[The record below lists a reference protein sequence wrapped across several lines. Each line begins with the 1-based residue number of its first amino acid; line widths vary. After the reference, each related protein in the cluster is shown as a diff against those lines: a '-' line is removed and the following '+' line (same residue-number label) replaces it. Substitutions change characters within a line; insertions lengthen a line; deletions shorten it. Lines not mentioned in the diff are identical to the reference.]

1 MVSVRRRGPLELPQ
15 SRVIASVGTPKEGPM
30 SEPPAM
36 LDPTKKPAGAV
47 TMVYQDYYFLQR
59 WVDYYGRQFGR
70 EHLYVLSH
78 GGDPEHDRICE
89 GANVIHLPRD
99 PTMWR
104 MDRRRWNFISKFS
117 AGMLRYYNWFIV
129 GDVDEVVIVD
139 PAVAP
144 DLVTYLGL
152 YTHAKIKPKSL
163 SPFAVELVHN
173 PEVEPEPLADDATI
187 LSRRRVFRANANYAK
202 PCVLRSETGFTIGGH
217 ANSHQPRVLDP
228 HLYLIHLRFFDHD
241 MVTERLKGR
250 KDLRATMTGER
261 DPNVVGKAWGR
272 DLETFLKLSQLKPV
286 REDADLPD
294 FRKKMIE
301 GQQHLHDGK
310 VTFFGGGRSKEL
322 YRLPDRFAS
331 VF

>member
-1 MVSVRRRGPLELPQ
+1 MTDAPSPSGPA
-15 SRVIASVGTPKEGPM
+15 R
-30 SEPPAM
+30 
-36 LDPTKKPAGAV
+36 LDPTKQPAGAM
-47 TMVYQDYYFLQR
+47 TMVYKDYYFLKR

-89 GANVIHLPRD
+89 GANVIRLPRD
-99 PTMWR
+99 PTLWR
-104 MDRRRWNFISKFS
+104 MERRRWGTNSQFS

-129 GDVDEVVIVD
+129 GDVDEVVVVD
-139 PAVAP
+139 PDVAP
-144 DLVTYLGL
+144 DLVTYLGR
-152 YTHAKIKPKSL
+152 YTDPKKTPASL
-163 SPFAVELVHN
+163 CPFGIELVHN
-173 PEVEPEPLADDATI
+173 PEAEPQPLEDDQPI

-202 PCVLRSETGFTIGGH
+202 PCVLRKETGFTIGGH

-228 HLYLIHLRFFDHD
+228 HLYLIHLRFFDFE
-241 MVTERLKGR
+241 MVTERLAGR
-250 KDLRATMTGER
+250 KDMRATMTGDRNPEE
-261 DPNVVGKAWGR
+261 VGKAWGK
-272 DLETFLKLSQLKPV
+272 DLETFLALSKGVAV
-286 REDADLPD
+286 REDIELPA

-310 VTFFGGGRSKEL
+310 ITFFGGGRTRDL

>member
-1 MVSVRRRGPLELPQ
+1 
-15 SRVIASVGTPKEGPM
+15 VIPSAAQPKEGLM
-30 SEPPAM
+30 SETPAPSGPVT
-36 LDPTKKPAGAV
+36 LDPTKKPAGAM
-47 TMVYQDYYFLQR
+47 TMVYKDYYFLQR

-99 PTMWR
+99 PTLWR
-104 MDRRRWNFISKFS
+104 LERRRWGINSQFS

-144 DLVTYLGL
+144 DLVTYLGT
-152 YTHAKIKPKSL
+152 YTGKRVPASL
-163 SPFAVELVHN
+163 CPFGIELIHN
-173 PEVEPEPLADDATI
+173 PDAEPEPLADDATI

-202 PCVLRSETGFTIGGH
+202 PCVLRKETGFTIGGH
-217 ANSHQPRVLDP
+217 ANSHQPRTLDP
-228 HLYLIHLRFFDHD
+228 HLYLLHLRFFDYD

-250 KDLRATMTGER
+250 KELRATMAGDR
-261 DPNVVGKAWGR
+261 DLKDVGKAWGK
-272 DLETFLKLSQLKPV
+272 DLETFLALSKGTAE
-286 REDADLPD
+286 REDAELPD
-294 FRKKMIE
+294 FRKRMIDE
-301 GQQHLHDGK
+301 QQHLHDGK
-310 VTFFGGGRSKEL
+310 ITFFGGGRTKSL
-322 YRLPDRFAS
+322 FRLPDRFAS